1 MLEIFSDPQKISD
14 ENLKKHCLDEITDQ
28 ILLIH
33 AAALDPTGKT
43 LKRIIDL
50 HTNEITK
57 ACSI

>member
-14 ENLKKHCLDEITDQ
+14 EDLKKHCLDEITNK

-57 ACSI
+57 TCSI

>member
-1 MLEIFSDPQKISD
+1 M
-14 ENLKKHCLDEITDQ
+14 DEITNK

-33 AAALDPTGKT
+33 VAALDPTGIT

-57 ACSI
+57 ACSIQLDKTEN